1 MARFDEVARERT
13 DLSESDLEHLRALV
27 ADWTLL
33 ADLAFADLVLWLPTW
48 HGGGFVA
55 ADQVRP
61 ATGPTLL
68 VDDVVGQ
75 YAARGRRPLL
85 DRALATRAVTPARA
99 ADPAAV
105 PATEEAIPVIQSGRV
120 VAVVARHCAV
130 SLRATG
136 RLESAYLEAADD
148 LVDMVVEGTFPPA
161 SPLGRTGTP
170 PRVGDGLIRID
181 ERGQVTFASPNAR
194 SAYHRLGLAS
204 ELVGSDLARVTARLA
219 RRPGPIDE
227 GLAAVTTGRVAGGAE
242 VANDRA
248 VVTLRGV
255 PLRSRTGAVG
265 GLVLVRDATEI
276 RRRDRALIGKDATI
290 REINHRVKNNLQTVA
305 ALLRLQGRRLDSPE
319 ARAALDEAVRRVGS
333 IALVHDALS
342 YAPGERVVGDEVLD
356 RLVSLVRE
364 LAPGGKGA
372 AVERVGAIGELPS
385 DVVTPL
391 AMALSEL
398 LQNAVEH
405 GAHRAGDPAAQAQ
418 VWVTAERS
426 GAQLLVTV
434 ADAGPGLPE
443 GTDPF
448 AGSSLGLQIVRT
460 LVTEELGG
468 TLELHD
474 RPGGGLAAVVAIP
487 VPGRTRER
495 S

>member
-85 DRALATRAVTPARA
+85 DRALATRTVTPARV

-265 GLVLVRDATEI
+265 ALVLVRDVTEI
-276 RRRDRALIGKDATI
+276 RRRDRELID
-290 REINHRVKNNLQTVA
+290 
-305 ALLRLQGRRLDSPE
+305 QGRDDPGDPPPGEEQPADRR
-319 ARAALDEAVRRVGS
+319 RAAAPAGAAARRRRRRGRPWRRRCAGS
-333 IALVHDALS
+333 ARSPWCTRRCRTCPTSAS
-342 YAPGERVVGDEVLD
+342 SSTRSLD
-356 RLVSLVRE
+356 RLWSMVARRW
-364 LAPGGKGA
+364 APGRTGA

-385 DVVTPL
+385 E
-391 AMALSEL
+391 S
-398 LQNAVEH
+398 
-405 GAHRAGDPAAQAQ
+405 
-418 VWVTAERS
+418 
-426 GAQLLVTV
+426 
-434 ADAGPGLPE
+434 
-443 GTDPF
+443 
-448 AGSSLGLQIVRT
+448 
-460 LVTEELGG
+460 
-468 TLELHD
+468 
-474 RPGGGLAAVVAIP
+474 
-487 VPGRTRER
+487 
-495 S
+495 